1 MLCKD
6 LNMAS
11 HSPAMFQRSTRPSSW
26 TPLPCQGHSN
36 AVHNGCHCVWQVYD
50 INGDDTFGG
59 ASFELV
65 DGVQY
70 WEVPLEGH
78 GELQNP
84 VPAADGSLYQVS
96 LPLRQGQPQCARD

>member
-1 MLCKD
+1 MTSDTMHHGCLC
-6 LNMAS
+6 L
-11 HSPAMFQRSTRPSSW
+11 
-26 TPLPCQGHSN
+26 
-36 AVHNGCHCVWQVYD
+36 WQVYD

-84 VPAADGSLYQVS
+84 VPAADGSLYQVRS
-96 LPLRQGQPQCARD
+96 TPKAGSAVGAHRASN

>member
-1 MLCKD
+1 MR
-6 LNMAS
+6 
-11 HSPAMFQRSTRPSSW
+11 HSC
-26 TPLPCQGHSN
+26 PCLR
-36 AVHNGCHCVWQVYD
+36 QVYD
-50 INGDDTFGG
+50 INGDDSFGG

-84 VPAADGSLYQVS
+84 VPAADGSLYQVGVTS
-96 LPLRQGQPQCARD
+96 RAGLATQP